1 MRHVNAQVAADSAM
15 EQITNAI
22 SAAGAR
28 KAETERLKE
37 DLAMNEK
44 ATQARKADIEQ
55 VPHAPSDRVPFAS
68 YTRDFVLVSSPV
80 LARETANS
88 TFL

>member
-1 MRHVNAQVAADSAM
+1 M

-22 SAAGAR
+22 SAASAR

-44 ATQARKADIEQ
+44 ATQARKANIEQ
-55 VPHAPSDRVPFAS
+55 VSHVSSGRTSFAS
-68 YTRDFVLVSSPV
+68 YTHDFVLVSPPV
-80 LARETANS
+80 LAREIATS